1 VLCTLN
7 GPYKKQNK
15 EIRPSKTKQVFI
27 GLFLNILLSNFFL
40 FVFFFKGGC
49 GGMLSFLAAMAD
61 VAANSRLLLRRL
73 EIKQKISDVFME
85 KIWRIQIKTL
95 FLR

>member
-1 VLCTLN
+1 
-7 GPYKKQNK
+7 
-15 EIRPSKTKQVFI
+15 
-27 GLFLNILLSNFFL
+27 
-40 FVFFFKGGC
+40 
-49 GGMLSFLAAMAD
+49 MLSFLAAMAD
-61 VAANSRLLLRRL
+61 VAANSRLLFRSL